1 MQCTMTLWLLFA
13 STSSQRYSTS
23 LANIKL
29 NICCSIL
36 LPKSRLNV
44 KLKINDTTAHVFKP
58 CLMTLQGHPRS
69 LILAL
74 TSYWSSTV
82 TLVLS
87 CRVSEII
94 ELLYAE
100 SHLFPYPNP
109 ILAKFLRC
117 WSRSMMLGSAKS
129 EHPRLTN
136 GEIIFEEFTW
146 WRYLNITDG
155 RQTTC
160 CSNTA
165 LYIESQGK
173 KIKTNYLYS
182 YFINRNTSYSQ

>member
-1 MQCTMTLWLLFA
+1 MQCTTTLWLLFA

-44 KLKINDTTAHVFKP
+44 KLKINKRHNGTCFQTVLNDP
-58 CLMTLQGHPRS
+58 SRS
-69 LILAL
+69 
-74 TSYWSSTV
+74 SKV
-82 TLVLS
+82 TDFGTDFLLVLNS
-87 CRVSEII
+87 N
-94 ELLYAE
+94 LG
-100 SHLFPYPNP
+100 P
-109 ILAKFLRC
+109 ILPRFRDNRAFIRRKPLISIPQPYSGQFLRC

-165 LYIESQGK
+165 LYIKSQGK
-173 KIKTNYLYS
+173 K
-182 YFINRNTSYSQ
+182 